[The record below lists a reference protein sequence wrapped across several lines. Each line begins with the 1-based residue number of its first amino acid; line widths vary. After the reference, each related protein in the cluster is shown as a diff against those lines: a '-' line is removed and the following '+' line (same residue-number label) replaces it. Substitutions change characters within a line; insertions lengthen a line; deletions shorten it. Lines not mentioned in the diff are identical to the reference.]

1 MSHHLESAEELTTS
15 MADRSPADALRW
27 FGDWLDRRDA
37 IAQEVTTD
45 DLATA
50 LEALAAELRAEA
62 SRVTAQTPGLDL
74 AASVLVDSAH
84 DVRAGHHF
92 VNE

>member
-1 MSHHLESAEELTTS
+1 MSQHLQSAEELTTS
-15 MADRSPADALRW
+15 LADRTPAEALSW
-27 FGDWLDRRDA
+27 FSAWLERRDA
-37 IAQEVTTD
+37 ISHQVTTD

-84 DVRAGHHF
+84 DVRAGHDL
-92 VNE
+92 VP